1 MGAISIGLPRGS
13 STVQL
18 DGRSLQNAAS
28 CLVCFLYHCY
38 GLPTNSPHDCAIICR
53 GCEIRREQGI
63 RICRRRIL
71 TRASFLAQILPLNEH
86 GEIWYILS
94 IAVVSDKRQRR
105 FRYGFRLNWRRVV
118 TLPAGRDAVNLPT
131 PIRRF
136 GRSRIMR
143 FPPGGIAFRLLLV
156 ERQLGEA
163 GS

>member
-63 RICRRRIL
+63 RVCRRRIL

-86 GEIWYILS
+86 GEYGISCQLRWSRTNGNGDSDTASGS
-94 IAVVSDKRQRR
+94 IGCA
-105 FRYGFRLNWRRVV
+105 L
-118 TLPAGRDAVNLPT
+118 
-131 PIRRF
+131 
-136 GRSRIMR
+136 
-143 FPPGGIAFRLLLV
+143 
-156 ERQLGEA
+156 
-163 GS
+163 